1 MTEMIVIGA
10 GLYAAPM
17 IELARASGYSPVA
30 IYDRDS
36 KMIGNTILNVPVMGT
51 DDDLFGLDLAGKNL
65 AIAIGNNSVRL
76 KLFDAILLRKGILPA
91 LIHPT
96 AFVSRSAS
104 VGRGCYI
111 QPHAIIWPQVRLND
125 SVIISPSTMISHHTV
140 IERGCMIS
148 TLTSV
153 GSNISIGKSVFIGMG
168 CTIMTGVREIG
179 DYAIV
184 GAGSVVIKDVEPG
197 ATVVGVPA
205 KRIK

>member
-1 MTEMIVIGA
+1 MTEMIILGA

-17 IELARASGYSPVA
+17 IELARACGYSPVA

-36 KMIGNTILNVPVMGT
+36 NMIGQSVLNVPVTGT

-65 AIAIGNNSVRL
+65 AIAIGNNSVRV
-76 KLFDAILLRKGILPA
+76 KLFDAILARKGILPA
-91 LIHPT
+91 LVHPT
-96 AFVSRSAS
+96 AYVSESAR

-111 QPHAIIWPQVRLND
+111 QPHAIIWSLACLGD
-125 SVIISPSTMISHHTV
+125 ATIISPSTMISHHTV
-140 IERGCMIS
+140 IGRGCMIS

-168 CTIMTGVREIG
+168 CTIMTGISEIG
-179 DYAIV
+179 DHAIV
-184 GAGSVVIKDVEPG
+184 GAGSVVIKDVESG

-205 KRIK
+205 RRIK

>member
-1 MTEMIVIGA
+1 
-10 GLYAAPM
+10 
-17 IELARASGYSPVA
+17 
-30 IYDRDS
+30 
-36 KMIGNTILNVPVMGT
+36 
-51 DDDLFGLDLAGKNL
+51 
-65 AIAIGNNSVRL
+65 
-76 KLFDAILLRKGILPA
+76 
-91 LIHPT
+91 
-96 AFVSRSAS
+96 
-104 VGRGCYI
+104 
-111 QPHAIIWPQVRLND
+111 
-125 SVIISPSTMISHHTV
+125 MISHHTV

-205 KRIK
+205 KRMK